1 MRLRRFSVSGAGRAG
16 ARRFAR
22 VVGLCLLQALGG
34 CILHTEKPDPAL
46 DIPGSYVAAKKGPAS
61 ALPALDWWRGF
72 GSRELTLLM
81 EEAQTANLDIAVAV
95 ARILQADAQV
105 RIANAALLPVLDPWA
120 ASAAAVAAGLR

>member
-1 MRLRRFSVSGAGRAG
+1 MRLRRFSASGGGRAG

-22 VVGLCLLQALGG
+22 VVVGLCLLQALGG

-46 DIPGSYVAAKKGPAS
+46 DIPGSYVAAKKGPVS

-72 GSRELTLLM
+72 SSRELTLLS
-81 EEAQTANLDIAVAV
+81 EGGQTTNLDIAVAV

-105 RIANAALLPVLDPWA
+105 RIANAALLPVLDLNFTA
-120 ASAAAVAAGLR
+120 TRSRS